1 MFSFKPLILP
11 IVLKR
16 NYIFPSLSLFLMRVL
31 GIKLQCVLSQGV
43 IRLELCKLRAFELLP
58 RMQFMCNVKQDPL

>member
-1 MFSFKPLILP
+1 MFSFKPSILP

-31 GIKLQCVLSQGV
+31 GGQEEKGMT
-43 IRLELCKLRAFELLP
+43 EDEMAGWHH
-58 RMQFMCNVKQDPL
+58 